1 MITRRI
7 LTAVALLATLPVEA
21 NAQSTI
27 LAKLMEA
34 GPLPEKSFGPADA
47 KVTIVEYASVTCHH
61 CMNFHTETWPKLKSK
76 YVDSGKVRF
85 VFREFPL
92 DALATAGFMLARC
105 SGDDK
110 WYAVLDML
118 YKTQEGWA
126 HSPQPADALIATMR
140 QTGMNKEQFE
150 KCLSDQKLLDA
161 VTAIR
166 KRGTELGVS
175 STPTFFINGEK
186 HMGAMSLEQFDKIL
200 EPLLK

>member
-1 MITRRI
+1 M
-7 LTAVALLATLPVEA
+7 
-21 NAQSTI
+21 
-27 LAKLMEA
+27 
-34 GPLPEKSFGPADA
+34 PEKGFGPADA
-47 KVTIVEYASVTCHH
+47 RVTIVEYASVTCHH
-61 CMNFHTETWPKLKSK
+61 CMNFHIETWPKLKAK
-76 YVDSGKVRF
+76 YIDSGKVRF

-126 HSPQPADALIATMR
+126 HSPQPADALMTTMR

-150 KCLSDQKLLDA
+150 TCLNDQKLLESI
-161 VTAIR
+161 TAIR
-166 KRGTELGVS
+166 KRGMDLGVN

-186 HMGAMSLEQFDKIL
+186 HLGAMSLEQFDKIL